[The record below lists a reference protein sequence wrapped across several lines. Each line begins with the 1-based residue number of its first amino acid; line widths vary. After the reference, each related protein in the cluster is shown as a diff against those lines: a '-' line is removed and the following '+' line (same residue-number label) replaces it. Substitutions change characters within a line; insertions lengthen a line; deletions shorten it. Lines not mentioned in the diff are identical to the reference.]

1 MKIKIDMNEEFTS
14 LYKLVNKFKEH
25 APFGWVFDS
34 VELTDKEVIVNLER
48 GFDHKPVR
56 LSTCRANWTY
66 FDNERGIYWTISFE
80 GETYNLRLRWTYL
93 VKKFRDPQT
102 FIDSIKARIDED
114 RESARAMFEACALN
128 DKD

>member
-1 MKIKIDMNEEFTS
+1 MKIKIDMNDEFTS

-34 VELTDKEVIVNLER
+34 VEFTDKEVIVNLAR
-48 GFDHKPVR
+48 SFDSKPVR
-56 LSTCRANWTY
+56 LSTCRTNWTY

-93 VKKFRDPQT
+93 VKMFRDPQL
-102 FIDSIKARIDED
+102 FIDSIKSRINEN
-114 RESARAMFEACALN
+114 RESARAMFEACDFN